1 MIFSREKYRAN
12 YNSLF
17 PCTLISLCCVTKLYW
32 AVNYYHK
39 TLHLGCCSR
48 PRSGSATSVKE
59 KFQLENYQ
67 LQLVNSLVKF
77 LKKTWKIESSEKQK
91 LHYCEKT
98 LERSLKLNI
107 SNSWV
112 RVYFMQNKSAHA
124 LRKKCP
130 YSELLWSPFF
140 RIRTGYGEI
149 FRFTPYPVQIRENVD
164 QNNSEYGHF
173 LRSDDHYQYHLDSN
187 HITFPKFIL

>member
-130 YSELLWSPFF
+130 YSELLWSPFSVF
-140 RIRTGYGEI
+140 GLDTERYFVSLRIQSKYGKMWTRI
-149 FRFTPYPVQIRENVD
+149 TPNTDTSYAATIII
-164 QNNSEYGHF
+164 S
-173 LRSDDHYQYHLDSN
+173 
-187 HITFPKFIL
+187 IT